1 MEKDNK
7 EFIVPY
13 KRYTEI
19 RDTVWRLI
27 LGMGINKLPI
37 KISKVLTNLNIAL
50 YTYQNNYAEITD
62 LGLEEL
68 TKTSDGF
75 TVVRRNQY
83 VIFYDNTQLPARIR
97 FTLAHELGHIILE
110 SGFSETASGIVYTT
124 RNNEPNKNDNP
135 EETAANMFAA
145 RLLAPSC
152 VLHEL
157 KLFTVEEI
165 MQYCSISKAAAEFKL
180 ERMLLLENRNAR
192 FLKEKGYGCFYL
204 SPLECQVKQQFG
216 EYINTVQKY
225 RE

>member
-7 EFIVPY
+7 KFIVPY

-19 RDTVWRLI
+19 RDAVWRLI
-27 LGMGINKLPI
+27 LDMNITELPV
-37 KISKVLTNLNIAL
+37 KILKVLTDLHIEL
-50 YTYQNNYAEITD
+50 YTYQNNYAEIAD
-62 LGLEEL
+62 LGLAEL

-75 TVVRRNQY
+75 TVVRRKQY
-83 VIFYDNTQLPARIR
+83 VIFYDNTQFPARIR

-110 SGFSETASGIVYTT
+110 SGFSETASRIVYTT
-124 RNNEPNKNDNP
+124 RNNEPNKKDNP

-157 KLFTVEEI
+157 KLFTTEEI
-165 MQYCSISKAAAEFKL
+165 MQYCAISKIAAEFKL
-180 ERMLLLENRNAR
+180 ERMLLLEERNTR
-192 FLKEKGYGCFYL
+192 FLRDRGRGCFYL
-204 SPLECQVKQQFG
+204 SPLERQVKTQFE
-216 EYINTVQKY
+216 EYINTVQRY

>member
-50 YTYQNNYAEITD
+50 YTYQNNYAEIAD

-83 VIFYDNTQLPARIR
+83 VVFYDNTQLPARIR

-204 SPLECQVKQQFG
+204 SSLESQVKKQFE

>member
-7 EFIVPY
+7 QFIIPY
-13 KRYTEI
+13 KRYTDI

-50 YTYQNNYAEITD
+50 YTYQNNYAEIAD

-165 MQYCSISKAAAEFKL
+165 MQYCSISKSAAEFKL

-204 SPLECQVKQQFG
+204 SPLECQVTQQFE
-216 EYINTVQKY
+216 EYIKTVQKH

>member
-7 EFIVPY
+7 KFIVPY

-19 RDTVWRLI
+19 RDAVWRLI
-27 LGMGINKLPI
+27 LDMNITELPV
-37 KISKVLTNLNIAL
+37 KISKVLANLNIAL
-50 YTYQNNYAEITD
+50 YTYQNNYDEIAD
-62 LGLEEL
+62 LGLAEL

-75 TVVRRNQY
+75 TVIRRKQY
-83 VIFYDNTQLPARIR
+83 VIFYDNTQLSARIR
-97 FTLAHELGHIILE
+97 FTLAHELGHIILG
-110 SGFSETASGIVYTT
+110 SGFSETASRIVYTT
-124 RNNEPNKNDNP
+124 RNNEPNKKDNP

-180 ERMLLLENRNAR
+180 ERMLLLEAR
-192 FLKEKGYGCFYL
+192 DKRFNKERGCGCFYL
-204 SPLECQVKQQFG
+204 SPLERQVKQQFE
-216 EYINTVQKY
+216 EYINTVQRY
-225 RE
+225 RA

>member
-7 EFIVPY
+7 DYIIPY

-19 RDTVWRLI
+19 RDAVWQLI
-27 LGMGINKLPI
+27 LDMGITKLPVSISSVLRRLCI
-37 KISKVLTNLNIAL
+37 KL
-50 YTYQNNYAEITD
+50 YTYQENEETIKR
-62 LGLEEL
+62 LKLESL
-68 TKTSDGF
+68 MKTSDGF
-75 TVVRRNQY
+75 TVVLNNRY
-83 VIFYDNTQLPARIR
+83 IIFYDDTQLPARIR

-110 SGFSETASGIVYTT
+110 SGFSKTAAGILYTT
-124 RNNEPNKNDNP
+124 RNNDPNKNDNP

-165 MQYCSISKAAAEFKL
+165 KQYCSISKAAAEFKL
-180 ERMLLLENRNAR
+180 ERMLLLEKRNAH

-204 SPLECQVKQQFG
+204 SPLECQVKQQFE

>member
-7 EFIVPY
+7 DLIVPY
-13 KRYTEI
+13 RRYTEI

-27 LGMGINKLPI
+27 LGMGINKLPV
-37 KISKVLTNLNIAL
+37 KISKVLTDLNIAL
-50 YTYQNNYAEITD
+50 YTYQNNYAEIAD
-62 LGLEEL
+62 LGLEKL

-83 VIFYDNTQLPARIR
+83 VVFYDNTQLPARIR

-110 SGFSETASGIVYTT
+110 SGFSRTSSGIEYTT
-124 RNNEPNKNDNP
+124 RNNEPNKKDNP

-180 ERMLLLENRNAR
+180 ERMLLLEKRNAR
-192 FLKEKGYGCFYL
+192 FLQEKGYGCYYI
-204 SPLECQVKQQFG
+204 SPLECQVKEQFK
-216 EYINTVQKY
+216 EFINTVQKY
-225 RE
+225 RG

>member
-7 EFIVPY
+7 KIIIPY
-13 KRYTEI
+13 RRYTEI
-19 RDTVWRLI
+19 RDAVWRLI
-27 LGMGINKLPI
+27 LDMNITKLPI

-50 YTYQNNYAEITD
+50 YTYQNNYDEIAD

-75 TVVRRNQY
+75 TVIRRKQY

-124 RNNEPNKNDNP
+124 RNNEPNKKDTP

-165 MQYCSISKAAAEFKL
+165 MQYCNVSETAAEFKL
-180 ERMLLLENRNAR
+180 ERMLLLESRDKR
-192 FLKEKGYGCFYL
+192 FIKERGRGCFYL
-204 SPLECQVKQQFG
+204 SPLERQVKKQFE
-216 EYINTVQKY
+216 EYINTVQRY